1 MKKTIHLTINEREYE
16 TAVEPNQTLVEALRD
31 NLGLTGTKVG
41 CNEGDC
47 GACAVIMDGDPVNAC
62 LVLALQADGRRIQ
75 TIEGLDEENG
85 PHPVQRAFIDYGA
98 IQCGFCAP
106 GMIISAKSLL
116 DRNPSA
122 DEEDIREAISG
133 NLCRCTGYQ
142 KIVEAVRSL
151 TDGNAVD

>member
-1 MKKTIHLTINEREYE
+1 MKKNIRLTINDREYE
-16 TAVEPNQTLVEALRD
+16 AAVEPNQTLVEVLR
-31 NLGLTGTKVG
+31 NELGLTGTKVG

-47 GACAVIMDGDPVNAC
+47 GACAVIMDGAPVNSC
-62 LVLALQADGRRIQ
+62 LILALQADGSHIQ
-75 TIEGLDEENG
+75 TIEGLEGKNG
-85 PHPVQRAFIDYGA
+85 LHPLQQAFIDNGA

-116 DRNPSA
+116 DRNPA
-122 DEEDIREAISG
+122 AEETEIKEAISG

-151 TDGNAVD
+151 TAE